1 MTRMLGLATLLC
13 AAACQQPIMAGGDG
27 QMGAADDDP
36 LSLVTPALDG
46 TLDHL
51 HREIVARSCASTQG
65 ACHAGQFEPNLSTPA
80 LFYANL
86 VNRPGLE
93 HERQLRVEPGKPD
106 ASLIID
112 KLRGR
117 GVGTQMPLG
126 APPLSEER
134 IALFEQWI
142 RDGALRRPGAEPAPK
157 LNNPPLP
164 PEIAVFDTVGQR
176 LDGGGPV
183 EVAVGQP
190 LVLRHSVKDFESED
204 PAIPYAGFFLSA
216 GDGRQVVLKPG
227 SLYPDFGEAMFEA
240 GAPKGKADDLNYK
253 FVWTVP
259 PKVQLRD
266 DAGVVTEVPSA
277 GLSLT
282 VVAYYVDSD
291 EPDGIPTFTF
301 GNDLLKVK

>member
-1 MTRMLGLATLLC
+1 MTRTLLIATLLLST
-13 AAACQQPIMAGGDG
+13 ACQERIKAGGDG

-36 LSLVTPALDG
+36 LLTLVAPALDG

-51 HREIVARSCASTQG
+51 HREIVTRSCASTQG

-93 HERQLRVEPGKPD
+93 HERQLRVDPGNPD

-134 IALFEQWI
+134 IALFEKWI
-142 RDGALRRPGAEPAPK
+142 RDGALRRPGAEPAPR

-164 PEIAVFDTVGQR
+164 PEIGVFDGAGLR
-176 LDGGGPV
+176 LDGAGPV
-183 EVAVGQP
+183 EIAVGQP
-190 LVLRHSVKDFESED
+190 VTLRHSVKDFESED
-204 PAIPYAGFFLSA
+204 PAMPYAGFFLST
-216 GDGRQVVLKPG
+216 GD
-227 SLYPDFGEAMFEA
+227 
-240 GAPKGKADDLNYK
+240 
-253 FVWTVP
+253 
-259 PKVQLRD
+259 
-266 DAGVVTEVPSA
+266 
-277 GLSLT
+277 
-282 VVAYYVDSD
+282 
-291 EPDGIPTFTF
+291 
-301 GNDLLKVK
+301 